1 MKLGMW
7 FANVGPWA
15 FPEHALTL
23 LRAAEASGY
32 DSLWTGDHPVMVK
45 GYTSRYPYSPSGRL
59 MLPEETPL
67 IDSFAFLAWA
77 AAHSDALKLCT
88 GVLVLPHR
96 NPVLVAK
103 QAASVDALSGGRMV
117 LGVGIGWMREEY
129 AALGA
134 SWSDRA
140 ERLEEGIAVMR
151 ALWTQSSPGFD
162 GRYHAFEGACSY
174 PQPAAPGGVPVVVG
188 GSSLA
193 AARRAGRLGDGY
205 FGLAGGDVPLERLL
219 KEVRAA
225 AVSADRDPDQ
235 IEVSWGVAPGDDGSL
250 PLSRDDVERYAELGV
265 SRLIVPPVSFDPT
278 QVAAATEQFVGDHIS

>member
-15 FPEHALTL
+15 DPEHTITL
-23 LRAAEASGY
+23 LRAAEECGF

-59 MLPEETPL
+59 MVPEETPL

-77 AAHSDALKLCT
+77 AAHTATMKLCT

-96 NPVLVAK
+96 NPVLIAK
-103 QAASVDALSGGRMV
+103 EAASVDVLSGGRMV

-134 SWSDRA
+134 SWPDRA
-140 ERLEEGIAVMR
+140 DRLDEGIAVMR
-151 ALWTQSSPGFD
+151 ALWQQKCASFSGK
-162 GRYHAFEGACSY
+162 YHAFTDACSY
-174 PQPAAPGGVPVVVG
+174 PQPLNPDGVPVVIG
-188 GSSLA
+188 GSSVA

-205 FGLAGGDVPLERLL
+205 FGLSGGDIPLDRLL
-219 KEVRAA
+219 NEMRQA
-225 AVSADRDPDQ
+225 AVSAGRDPDS
-235 IEVSWGVAPGDDGSL
+235 IEVSWGVAPADDGSL
-250 PLSRDDVERYAELGV
+250 PLGRDDVLRYQDLGV
-265 SRLIVPPVSFDPT
+265 TRLVVPPMSFDPS
-278 QVAAATEQFVGDHIS
+278 QVAEATNQFVTQYIR